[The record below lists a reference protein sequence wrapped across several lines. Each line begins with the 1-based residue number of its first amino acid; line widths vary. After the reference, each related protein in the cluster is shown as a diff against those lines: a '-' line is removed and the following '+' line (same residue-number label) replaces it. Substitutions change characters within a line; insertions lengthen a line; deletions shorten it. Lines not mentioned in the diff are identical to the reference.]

1 MKMQEIVKE
10 VRLDYLDY
18 AYEVIK
24 WRVDE
29 LDGADH
35 TGVNEEREDLEKTLT
50 LLNDLAVGNKWILS
64 VQDVKR

>member
-1 MKMQEIVKE
+1 MQEIVKE

-35 TGVNEEREDLEKTLT
+35 AGVNEEREDLEKTLT